1 METPQT
7 DQSVP
12 DLRPRNHVLKAR
24 ARALSPRER
33 LAEMQ
38 RLIDEAWAVLAR
50 HPAGLAHF
58 RRRNFSARVVR
69 RTPEIYAD
77 GA

>member
-1 METPQT
+1 MATPLT
-7 DQSVP
+7 DRAAP
-12 DLRPRNHVLKAR
+12 DLRPRDHILQAHAQV
-24 ARALSPRER
+24 LSPRER
-33 LAEMQ
+33 LAAMQ

-58 RRRNFSARVVR
+58 RRRNFSARAVR
-69 RTPEIYAD
+69 RLSETSAD